1 VIKKAARP
9 SLARVRNWSIGE
21 IFKKGRGGERGKGK
35 GWERNN
41 VGQGNG
47 SNGEWIDSR

>member
-35 GWERNN
+35 
-41 VGQGNG
+41 VGRGTTMDKEMVQMENG
-47 SNGEWIDSR
+47 